1 MRILF
6 RVVMIGVAAL
16 VLLACSPSRKSASPA
31 ADAVA
36 APEATVAQTAPG
48 PIAEIL
54 FNGNAAGLMAYDAAA
69 RRAFVVDEA
78 GARVDILD
86 VTDSAAPTLTGSID
100 TSPYGQNPTSVAAS
114 NGVVAITVE
123 ANKKTADGTL
133 LLADANGVILS
144 DVKVGA
150 LPVAVAF
157 TADGLHL
164 VVANQGEVNKEGTK
178 DPEGSIS
185 IIDLRDGAAKVG
197 KKDVRTA
204 GFSQF
209 NDSTLDPRIFAIV
222 PGSDDRTGA

>member
-1 MRILF
+1 MTRP
-6 RVVMIGVAAL
+6 RG
-16 VLLACSPSRKSASPA
+16 
-31 ADAVA
+31 
-36 APEATVAQTAPG
+36 
-48 PIAEIL
+48 
-54 FNGNAAGLMAYDAAA
+54 
-69 RRAFVVDEA
+69 RAFVVNEA

-204 GFSQF
+204 DFSQF

-222 PGSDDRTGA
+222 PGATIAQALEPASVVIAPDGKTAQIGLPTNQREALVDIDVASGHRTAADGDR